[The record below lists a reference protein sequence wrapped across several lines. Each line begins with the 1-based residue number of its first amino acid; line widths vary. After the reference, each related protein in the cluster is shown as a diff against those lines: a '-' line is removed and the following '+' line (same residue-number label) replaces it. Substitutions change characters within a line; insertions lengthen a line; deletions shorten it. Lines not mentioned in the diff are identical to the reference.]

1 MYFILNYAFS
11 VSLLIFFHLS
21 GKNFFRL
28 FLSKKNFKKEELI
41 VDITPLYVILGL
53 FWFGNIL
60 IVLNF
65 LIPIKNIIYVF
76 LIIFII
82 IEKSEIIN
90 SIRANKFSI
99 FSLFFLVHSVLN
111 NNPSQ
116 DSKMYHFY
124 VQNLMLNEKLI
135 IGISNF
141 DPLYGLTSIF
151 DYLSSSVWIGN
162 NYGYSQLL
170 NLIVISTFYNFLFI
184 QIKDKIL
191 KLSPIAIS
199 IILIG
204 FLDNFGLGGGRNGF
218 IFIQEIGKFDNVYAV
233 LFLLTS
239 IFFYFVSKNYE
250 IDSINFSIFFLM
262 ATFLAQLRSMGY
274 LMLFFVFILLIFMKR
289 LTQLRNNKILIFF
302 NLIWILKNFLTSSCL
317 IYPVQLTCIS
327 YVKWHWPLQSINL
340 SLRATSNNRNPNY
353 EISEFFSL
361 SWFREYWIY
370 ENLDYILNFIISFV
384 LLFIF
389 LRLTSS
395 NIYINKSHSLKLI
408 KVCLLSYLISW
419 FFIYPNYRFISGILL
434 SIYVIFN
441 INLITNMKKKLIVSK
456 LFTNTSLF
464 FLVITMIFTVRLD
477 SYLAFYKYPNISY
490 ETRHQIPSPN
500 LTKRVVGYGFTTID
514 FYCYSS
520 LECSKSNQLTR
531 LDKKL
536 GYKIF
541 IPLNME
547 LYD

>member
-28 FLSKKNFKKEELI
+28 FLSKKNFKKANFIE
-41 VDITPLYVILGL
+41 DISPLYVILGL

-60 IVLNF
+60 VVLNF
-65 LIPIKNIIYVF
+65 FIPIKNIIYVV

-99 FSLFFLVHSVLN
+99 FSLFFLTHSVLN

-124 VQNLMLNEKLI
+124 IQNLMLNEKLN

-151 DYLSSSVWIGN
+151 DYLNSSIWIGN

-170 NLIVISTFYNFLFI
+170 NLIVIATFYNFLFL
-184 QIKDKIL
+184 QIKDKNLI
-191 KLSPIAIS
+191 LSPIAIS
-199 IILIG
+199 IIIIG
-204 FLDNFGLGGGRNGF
+204 FLDNFGFDGGRNGF

-233 LFLLTS
+233 LFFLTS

-250 IDSINFSIFFLM
+250 IDSKNFSILFLL

-274 LMLFFVFILLIFMKR
+274 LMLFFVFILLILRKK

-302 NLIWILKNFLTSSCL
+302 NIIWILKNFLTSSCL
-317 IYPVQLTCIS
+317 IYPLQITCIS
-327 YVKWHWPLQSINL
+327 YVNWHWPLQSTNL

-353 EISEFFSL
+353 EMSEFLSL
-361 SWFREYWIY
+361 SWLREYWID
-370 ENLDYILNFIISFV
+370 ENLNYILNFIISFA

-389 LRLTSS
+389 LRFTSYS
-395 NIYINKSHSLKLI
+395 IYTNKSHSSKLI
-408 KVCLLSYLISW
+408 KICLLSYLISW

-434 SIYVIFN
+434 SIYIIFN
-441 INLITNMKKKLIVSK
+441 INLITNMKKNLIVSK
-456 LFTNTSLF
+456 LFINTSLI
-464 FLVITMIFTVRLD
+464 FLVITMILTVRLD
-477 SYLAFYKYPNISY
+477 SYLAFYNNQNISN
-490 ETRHQIPSPN
+490 ETRYQITLPN
-500 LTKRVVGYGFTTID
+500 LTKRVNGFGFTTGD

-520 LECSKSNQLTR
+520 LECSKSNQLTT

-541 IPLNME
+541 IPLNKD